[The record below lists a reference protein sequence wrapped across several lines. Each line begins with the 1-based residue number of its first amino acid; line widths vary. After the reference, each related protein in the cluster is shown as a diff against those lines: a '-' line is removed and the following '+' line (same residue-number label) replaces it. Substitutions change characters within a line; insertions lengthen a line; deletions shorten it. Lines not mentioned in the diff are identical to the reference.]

1 MTEHPGPPAEIRT
14 DPLAP
19 LREALLSRARADA
32 AATLAAA
39 DASAAETMAEAQQQV
54 DAMLAE
60 ARDTGRA
67 DAAVVLAGER
77 ARAARTARGIVLAA
91 QREAYEAMRHRAR
104 DAVSG
109 LRGDPLYPALLE
121 ALRRRARVDLGPE
134 AVLCEHPRGGV
145 IGEGAGRRV
154 EYTLDDLADGIVDR
168 LGAELDGVW
177 AP

>member
-1 MTEHPGPPAEIRT
+1 VTEHPGPAAEIGT
-14 DPLAP
+14 DPLSP

-39 DASAAETMAEAQQQV
+39 DRSAAETMADAQQQV
-54 DAMLAE
+54 AAMLAA
-60 ARDTGRA
+60 ARETGRA

-91 QREAYEAMRHRAR
+91 QRDAYEAMRVRAR

-121 ALRRRARVDLGPE
+121 ALRQRARVDLGPE
-134 AVLCEHPRGGV
+134 AVLREHPRGGV

-154 EYTLDDLADGIVDR
+154 EYSLDDLADEIVDR